1 MLQELEYPD
10 SNLVDEICQGF
21 KLSGWLPKSNIFP
34 QALKRPARSMDAV
47 RNMAKSLNKNIAKQ
61 LASHTDEDLAAEV
74 WALTKEF
81 VFPSNAFMAFAR
93 SFNKFV
99 LAGN

>member
-1 MLQELEYPD
+1 VIKERATFLKRWTNRCKELEEQESVLHSRLEPHLQSVLSGKRLMLLKEMLQELEYPD

-47 RNMAKSLNKNIAKQ
+47 RTWRK
-61 LASHTDEDLAAEV
+61 
-74 WALTKEF
+74 
-81 VFPSNAFMAFAR
+81 
-93 SFNKFV
+93 
-99 LAGN
+99 G